1 MTSVSRHIRRD
12 AVCGL
17 QEWGWSPEPWPT
29 EGIVGWAW
37 LDAKVRL
44 SVGAVGVD
52 EDGEA
57 GPAAKVD
64 LS

>member
-1 MTSVSRHIRRD
+1 M
-12 AVCGL
+12 CGL

>member
-1 MTSVSRHIRRD
+1 M
-12 AVCGL
+12 CGL

-37 LDAKVRL
+37 LNAKVSL
-44 SVGAVGVD
+44 SVGVD

-57 GPAAKVD
+57 GTAAKVN